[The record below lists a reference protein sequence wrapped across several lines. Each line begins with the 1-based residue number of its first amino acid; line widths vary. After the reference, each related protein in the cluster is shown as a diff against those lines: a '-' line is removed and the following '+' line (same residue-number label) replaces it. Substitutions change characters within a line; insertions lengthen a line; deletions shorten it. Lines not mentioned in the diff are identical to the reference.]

1 MSPDMALPRLFIGS
15 SSEGSTVAHNLQAV
29 LEGRKVC
36 EVDVWDQGIFEP
48 GGNALDSL
56 LEAAG
61 RSDYA
66 VLVATPDDVTVSR
79 GDTAVAMRDNIVFEY
94 GLFLGTLG
102 RSRTYLLATA
112 RDMRLPTD
120 ILGVTRLPYAARS
133 DRNVRAAVN
142 DAALQ
147 IAGQVQR
154 HGRRAGGRSPVSA
167 SAEADDDARYLEQE
181 LDLLCA
187 NAVAQG
193 WTVKTNS
200 ATTLRLVP
208 PNRRNAA
215 HTLSKRNSHDTR
227 DELRKFVAGLRADG
241 LRVNNA
247 LRVAP
252 DKSPF

>member
-1 MSPDMALPRLFIGS
+1 MDLPRLFIGS
-15 SSEGSTVAHNLQAV
+15 SAEGRAVAHNLQAV
-29 LEGRKVC
+29 LESREVC
-36 EVDVWDQGIFEP
+36 EVEVWDQGVFTP
-48 GGNALDSL
+48 GGYTLDSL
-56 LEAAG
+56 LEVAD

-66 VLVATPDDVTVSR
+66 VLVASPDDVTTSR
-79 GDTAVAMRDNIVFEY
+79 GDTSVSMRDNIILEF
-94 GLFLGTLG
+94 GLFLGVLG
-102 RSRTYLLATA
+102 RDRTYLLTTGPVK
-112 RDMRLPTD
+112 LPTD
-120 ILGVTRLPYAARS
+120 VLGVTRLSYTARL
-133 DRNVRAAVN
+133 DGNLNAAVN
-142 DAALQ
+142 AAALQ
-147 IAGQVQR
+147 VAGQVQR

-167 SAEADDDARYLEQE
+167 SAEADDDARCLEQE

-227 DELRKFVAGLRADG
+227 EELRKFVAALRADG

>member
-1 MSPDMALPRLFIGS
+1 MDLPRLFIGS

-29 LEGRKVC
+29 LESRNVC

-48 GGNALDSL
+48 GGSALESL
-56 LEAAG
+56 LEAAQ
-61 RSDYA
+61 RSDFA
-66 VLVATPDDVTVSR
+66 VLVASPDDVTVSR
-79 GDTAVAMRDNIVFEY
+79 GDTASAMRDNIVFEY
-94 GLFLGTLG
+94 GLFLGVLG
-102 RSRTYLLATA
+102 RSRTYLLATDRA
-112 RDMRLPTD
+112 MKLPTD
-120 ILGVTRLPYAARS
+120 ILGVTRLPYTTRS
-133 DRNVRAAVN
+133 DGNVGAAVN
-142 DAALQ
+142 AAALQ
-147 IAGQVQR
+147 IAGQVR
-154 HGRRAGGRSPVSA
+154 RLGRRAGGRSPGGGPA
-167 SAEADDDARYLEQE
+167 AAADDDARCLGQE

-227 DELRKFVAGLRADG
+227 EELRNFVAGLRADG

-252 DKSPF
+252 EESPF